1 MQMNSTRVFK
11 CKCEKSNLWFF
22 STLCL
27 VLLRDAVLVK
37 EPLFDVTRGT
47 NISPAQLGVD
57 SAP

>member
-1 MQMNSTRVFK
+1 MNSTRVFK